1 VFAASSGRV
10 SVLADL
16 LGPETSHT
24 LFDLQRNM
32 ARVVH
37 GFGGV
42 EHADW
47 RAYRSDVG
55 SRPSAGFID
64 GDFVEQ
70 FLDIKDED
78 LIFEILEGASK
89 WEKIESAYGDLCNLL
104 EGLRRLH

>member
-1 VFAASSGRV
+1 
-10 SVLADL
+10 
-16 LGPETSHT
+16 
-24 LFDLQRNM
+24 M
-32 ARVVH
+32 APLVR

-64 GDFVEQ
+64 GDFIET

-78 LIFEILEGASK
+78 VILEIMEGASK
-89 WEKIESAYGDLCNLL
+89 WEKIEMAYGDLCSLL

>member
-78 LIFEILEGASK
+78 LILEILEGASK